1 MWRDALAVCGKDLRV
16 EWRSR
21 VGTNQILPFALV
33 VLLVFGFALG
43 PDKRVLE
50 TVAPGV
56 FWVGVMLASLLAVQR
71 SFSLEAQD
79 GVADGLKLSGMDP
92 AGIFLGKAAAIAL
105 QLLVL
110 EVVMAVGVFVLFEAN
125 AKDLALLALTVL
137 AATVGVAVTGT
148 VYGVVAAGLR
158 VRETLLPLL
167 LLPVL
172 APVVLSAT
180 KAWQDALAG
189 SAGLAWP
196 WLRLLA
202 VFAVLYLVLGIVS
215 FGPLLEESPT

>member
-33 VLLVFGFALG
+33 VLFVFGFALG
-43 PDKRVLE
+43 PDKQVLA

-79 GVADGLKLSGMDP
+79 GVTDGLKLSGMDP

-105 QLLVL
+105 QLLAL
-110 EVVMAVGVFVLFEAN
+110 QVVMAVGVFVLFGAD
-125 AKDLALLALTVL
+125 AKDLWLLGLTVV

-180 KAWQDALAG
+180 KSWQDALAG
-189 SAGLAWP
+189 SAALAWP